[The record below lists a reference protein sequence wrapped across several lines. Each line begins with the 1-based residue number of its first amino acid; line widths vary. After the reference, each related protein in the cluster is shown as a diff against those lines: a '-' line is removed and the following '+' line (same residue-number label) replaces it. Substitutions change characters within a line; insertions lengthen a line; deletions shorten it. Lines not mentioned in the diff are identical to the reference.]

1 MTIPT
6 ASNFPSNFDTDQNLF
21 LVHDSLRVRLLED
34 YAYGDTSILIEG
46 DEKIIAKFPSTGII
60 TLTEQCSDID
70 QRAISLY
77 YNSRTSSSFDEL
89 EILDEF
95 MQKEWI
101 TNVVKPKRITNVTMN
116 VLDKHH
122 NHLKDTLI
130 SIETFLGTKY
140 SNSQENLTGRISY
153 LENLI
158 FNPKAWFT
166 VDKQIGL
173 IKDGVF
179 EVNFTN
185 ESFRLG
191 EGPITQIWEFAK
203 KNVLDGSY
211 SIDETRSIISN
222 TYSDFIENKV
232 QTKTFSSPGIYK
244 VSLTISNNFGQDS
257 VVFDELINV
266 KTECPEEAIINI
278 NARSSQNYT
287 NGTPAGGPYTSF
299 PKIRSIANS
308 FIDLEI
314 QSGENP
320 NNPGYS
326 YGGELLSGG
335 SPIDPIIEYTWSLGD
350 DLIHSNSNFTRA
362 SYGIG
367 GYYSIILRVDTAL
380 GSYRITKYE
389 NSIDIIE
396 SKNLWLFNYRS
407 KNPNS
412 SGTIQ
417 AYEFGL
423 TSETFKTLGNNTQ
436 YIDRDNSFLNQYES
450 EDYYS
455 ETFVK
460 AKNEF
465 FRNIEFVKSGI
476 NASGE
481 KGNSLLFWASGGL
494 SSDNKNIFI
503 KNYNAFDDVYTN
515 ISPISNRP
523 WNWIALSS
531 PEKTYFLF
539 GQDDSGVDN
548 QNISFSQR
556 LNFDL
561 FSQSTSAPVSLT
573 SADFENGADE
583 LLQHPSYF
591 EDGIATNG
599 YFAIYRTA
607 WKDSTGY
614 ILRNSAVNE
623 FFRISSFYK
632 TKGSLSSP
640 FNTIT
645 KMPDMIGPVKTEGQL
660 VTMNNGIFMFNNSG
674 EISAWNDTSL
684 TWEVGRANASSVSF
698 RMIQDTNVSSFD
710 DKSNTL
716 LATSDED
723 RIAYLSFDYS
733 EKTFI
738 KFNGTDLTF
747 TTTKY
752 RPAGTQFKMGVY

>member
-6 ASNFPSNFDTDQNLF
+6 ASNFPLSFDSDQNLF

-34 YAYGDTSILIEG
+34 YNYGNTSILIEG
-46 DEKIIAKFPSTGII
+46 DESIISKFPPTGII

-77 YNSRTSSSFDEL
+77 YNSRTTSSFDEL

-95 MQKEWI
+95 LQKDWI
-101 TNVVKPKRITNVTMN
+101 QNVVKPKRITNVTMN

-130 SIETFLGTKY
+130 SVETFLGTVHSSSK
-140 SNSQENLTGRISY
+140 EDLTGRISY

-158 FNPKAWFT
+158 FTPKAWFT
-166 VDKQIGL
+166 CDKQIGL
-173 IKDGVF
+173 IQDGML

-191 EGPITQIWEFAK
+191 EGPITQVWEFSK
-203 KNVLDGSY
+203 KNTLDGTY
-211 SIDETRSIISN
+211 SLDETRTVISE
-222 TYSDFIENKV
+222 TYANFLEEKI

-244 VSLTISNNFGQDS
+244 VSLTMTNDFGNDT

-266 KTECPEEAIINI
+266 KIECPEEALINI
-278 NARSSQNYT
+278 NARTSQNYT
-287 NGTPAGGPYTSF
+287 AGSPIGGPYVQF

-314 QSGENP
+314 PSGENP

-326 YGGELLSGG
+326 YAGELLSGG
-335 SPIDPIIEYTWSLGD
+335 SPIDSIIEYTWSLGD
-350 DLIHSNSNFTRA
+350 DLVHSNSNFTRA
-362 SYGIG
+362 SYGMG
-367 GYYSIILRVDTAL
+367 GYYSIVIRVDTAF
-380 GSYRITKYE
+380 GAYRITKYE

-396 SKNLWLFNYRS
+396 SKNLWLFNFTS
-407 KNPNS
+407 QNSNS
-412 SGTIQ
+412 SGNVQ

-436 YIDRDNSFLNQYES
+436 YIDRNNSFLNQYDS
-450 EDYYS
+450 DDYYS
-455 ETFVK
+455 GTFLK
-460 AKNEF
+460 SKNEF
-465 FRNIEFVKSGI
+465 FRNVEFVKSGTDS
-476 NASGE
+476 SGE
-481 KGNSLLFWASGGL
+481 RGNSLLFWASGGS
-494 SSDNKNIFI
+494 SSDNKNILVR
-503 KNYNAFDDVYTN
+503 NYNAFDDVYTN
-515 ISPISNRP
+515 LSNISNRP
-523 WNWIALSS
+523 WNWVALSS
-531 PEKTYFLF
+531 KEKTYFLF
-539 GQDDSGVDN
+539 GQDESGIEN
-548 QNISFSQR
+548 QNLAFSQR
-556 LNFDL
+556 LDFDL
-561 FSQSTSAPVSLT
+561 ASQSASAPVSL
-573 SADFENGADE
+573 SISDFENGADE

-591 EDGIATNG
+591 SEGIATNG
-599 YFAIYRTA
+599 YFSIYRSA

-614 ILRNSAVNE
+614 VLRNSAVNE

-632 TKGSLSSP
+632 TKGNLSSP
-640 FNTIT
+640 FNTLT
-645 KMPDMIGPVKTEGQL
+645 KLPDMIGPIKTEGQL
-660 VTMNNGIFMFNNSG
+660 VPMYNGIFMFNNSG

-698 RMIQDTNVSSFD
+698 RTIQDTGVSSFD

-733 EKTFI
+733 DKTFI

-752 RPAGTQFKMGVY
+752 RPAGTQFKMGIY